1 MHQIITGAPADLTL
15 HKHAVVAGKGEKLD
29 AIPYSFFAAMEGAT
43 PFLPQEITTNIL
55 KRLSVRCLLR
65 FQCVC
70 KLWKN
75 LIKSLSFVEAHL
87 HHSSDQS
94 PFLVCPG
101 NHDVNGFSFYLL
113 DCEKLIF
120 KLESATVLGG
130 DKIIGSSYGLL
141 CYQRFFGLRFRAFLL
156 LRNLATRETIPVPK
170 PIDNFEGDCFCD
182 YGFGFSPIVNDYKI
196 VKIHFSHLFLK
207 VNGMEVY
214 SLGSRSWK
222 KVEFENIPDISKAV
236 TANGVWFWRIS
247 RAVTANGVMF
257 WLIRA
262 VTDNG
267 VMYWVIGAP
276 EMIISFDLATFELAL
291 IPMPPLC
298 SMSSSKLAV
307 FVNKLAVLSLSST
320 FVIELWVMEQ
330 YTRPLSKENC
340 NWTKKYTIGPFASSL
355 DPVAI
360 WRNEVVCQGAVK
372 TGLEAENGPLTDL
385 YLLNPTSGEY
395 RTITISKK
403 VHDIF
408 NFSESLVP
416 LGSNHIEELDLNY

>member
-1 MHQIITGAPADLTL
+1 
-15 HKHAVVAGKGEKLD
+15 
-29 AIPYSFFAAMEGAT
+29 MEGGT

-87 HHSSDQS
+87 YHSSDQS
-94 PFLVCPG
+94 PFLICHG

-120 KLESATVLGG
+120 KLDSTTMFGG
-130 DKIIGSSYGLL
+130 DSIIGSSYGLL
-141 CYQRFFGLRFRAFLL
+141 CYQRFFGLRFPAFLF
-156 LRNLATRETIPVPK
+156 LRNLATRETILVPK
-170 PIDNFEGDCFCD
+170 PIDNFKGDWFCD

-196 VKIHFSHLFLK
+196 VKIHFSRLFLK

-222 KVEFENIPDISKAV
+222 KVEFENIPYMSKGV
-236 TANGVWFWRIS
+236 TANGVVHWLIS
-247 RAVTANGVMF
+247 RAFTVNGVMF

-262 VTDNG
+262 SADNG
-267 VMYWVIGAP
+267 VIYWLIGAP
-276 EMIISFDLATFELAL
+276 EMIISFDLATFAL
-291 IPMPPLC
+291 VFIPMPPLC
-298 SMSSSKLAV
+298 SMSRSKLAV
-307 FVNKLAVLSLSST
+307 FENKLAVLSLSST
-320 FVIELWVMEQ
+320 SVIELWVMEQ
-330 YTRPLSKENC
+330 YTGPLSKENC

-355 DPVAI
+355 NPVVI
-360 WRNEVVCQGAVK
+360 WRNEVVCLGAVK
-372 TGLEAENGPLTDL
+372 TELEAENGPLRDL

-395 RTITISKK
+395 KTITISKR
-403 VHDIF
+403 VYNIF

-416 LGSNHIEELDLNY
+416 LIGNHIEELDLNS